1 MREDEVGED
10 QFTRERFEALRQE
23 VDRLRAE
30 VARLRVK
37 NSELIEEAVNRNH
50 ERPPHYQ

>member
-1 MREDEVGED
+1 MRDENLGEEDL
-10 QFTRERFEALRQE
+10 TRERFESLGHE
-23 VDRLRAE
+23 IERLRAE

-37 NSELIEEAVNRNH
+37 NSELIEEVVNRNH